1 MRTVIAAFALLTAAT
16 ASTLFPETPSQSQS
30 VEPTFEVVS
39 IKPSTA
45 VIGPGFSSGVVP
57 RPDGGFRGTNIPA
70 GTLIARA
77 YPPTIPADIVGLP
90 AWAMSQRYDVSA
102 TSSLSRATAEDRT
115 AMLRGMLADRFKLA
129 VHFEKREQPAYDLV
143 LARSDGTL
151 GPGLT
156 RVDAD
161 CDAKTAADRAAAEAA
176 LAAGTPP
183 PLPQRPDLTAPPPPC
198 TLRSVGGDPRNSQN
212 RVGDLLEGETSMAS
226 LAGFPFLRLAVGR
239 QVVDKTG
246 LKGSYRV
253 RMTYDMRASRL
264 GPEVA
269 PSPDA
274 GPSIFTAIQEQLGLR
289 LKASRVERDTLVIDR
304 LEHPTEN

>member
-1 MRTVIAAFALLTAAT
+1 MRMVIAAFALLTAAPT
-16 ASTLFPETPSQSQS
+16 STLFPEIPSQSQS

-39 IKPSTA
+39 IKRNTA
-45 VIGPGFSSGVVP
+45 GIFSSNTVNQ
-57 RPDGGFRGTNIPA
+57 RPDGGFTMTNFPA
-70 GTLIARA
+70 GTFIARA

-90 AWAMSQRYDVSA
+90 GWAMSERYDVSA
-102 TSSLSRATAEDRT
+102 TSSLSRATAEDRI

-143 LARSDGTL
+143 LARSDGGL

-156 RVDAD
+156 RIDAD
-161 CDAKTAADRAAAEAA
+161 CDAKVAADRAAAEAA

-183 PLPQRPDLTAPPPPC
+183 PPLQRPDFTAPPPPC
-198 TLRSVGGDPRNSQN
+198 TLRSVGVDPRNPQN
-212 RVGDLLEGETSMAS
+212 RVGDLLEGEASMAS
-226 LAGFPFLRLAVGR
+226 LASFLRLPAGR

-253 RMTYDMRASRL
+253 RMTIDMWASRR

-274 GPSIFTAIQEQLGLR
+274 GPSIFTGIQEQLGLS

-304 LEHPTEN
+304 LEHPSEN